1 MTENMTKEELMQQLA
16 DKGIEFEISDEML
29 EAVAGGAGGRPDMKA
44 LAESMKTKLVG
55 AKQNGISKEQYLSVY
70 GNFMQEALAQY
81 GEGSNKYLV
90 AQEHYKFIQENWDIL

>member
-16 DKGIEFEISDEML
+16 DKGIEFEIPDEML
-29 EAVAGGAGGRPDMKA
+29 EAVAGGAGGRPDIKA
-44 LAESMKTKLVG
+44 LADSMKTKLVG
-55 AKQNGISKEQYLSVY
+55 AKQAGISKEQYLSVY

>member
-1 MTENMTKEELMQQLA
+1 MTDKLTEEELIRQT
-16 DKGIEFEISDEML
+16 IEEIGGFEISEEML
-29 EAVAGGAGGRPDMKA
+29 EAVAGGAGGRPDIKA
-44 LAESMKTKLVG
+44 LADSMKTKLVG
-55 AKQNGISKEQYLSVY
+55 AKQAGISKEQYLSVY

>member
-29 EAVAGGAGGRPDMKA
+29 EAVAGGAGGRPDIRA
-44 LAESMKTKLVG
+44 LADSMKTKLVG
-55 AKQNGISKEQYLSVY
+55 AKQAGISKEQYLSVY

>member
-16 DKGIEFEISDEML
+16 DKGIEFEILDEML
-29 EAVAGGAGGRPDMKA
+29 EAVAGGAGGRPDIKA
-44 LAESMKTKLVG
+44 LADSMKTKLVG
-55 AKQNGISKEQYLSVY
+55 AKQAGISKEQYLSVY

>member
-29 EAVAGGAGGRPDMKA
+29 EAVAGGAGGRPDIKA
-44 LAESMKTKLVG
+44 LADSMKTKLVG
-55 AKQNGISKEQYLSVY
+55 AKQAGISKEQYLSVY